1 MSELRELLFEI
12 GVEELP
18 SGYIEPALASMA
30 ARSAARLN
38 ELGLSFT
45 GMETFGSPRRLTL
58 VIRALQDQQPDR
70 KREYIGPSKAAGLDA
85 NGHLTRAAAGFARS
99 HGLDPQLPDRKSVV

>member
-30 ARSAARLN
+30 ARSAVRLN

-45 GMETFGSPRRLTL
+45 GMETFSSPRRLTL
-58 VIRALQDQQPDR
+58 VIRDR
-70 KREYIGPSKAAGLDA
+70 
-85 NGHLTRAAAGFARS
+85 
-99 HGLDPQLPDRKSVV
+99 DRKSVV